1 MHKSKSS
8 LTTPIKEQESKQR
21 LSFSTKVMVPLVSF
35 VRSPLQNLTAK
46 PFRSR
51 TTTLRNLLVLIT
63 LFAIISLTIDGLLVS
78 LISQQHSR
86 KNVPE
91 AATYPTMLP
100 VPSTIY
106 PGQISF
112 LHLAHFTPNTQ
123 VFLSRDIAQ
132 SVRIDTP
139 LPVIRVDAKGS
150 ANVRIYIEDSWNVGM
165 HYIQAEDI
173 SDHFTAST
181 VLRVIGTWLVP
192 PPHLVVQS
200 LTTPRAIT
208 SINMG
213 SAPPQTN
220 TLQSLLLH
228 NAGGSV
234 LSWTGHSDQSW
245 LQFTPTSGVFSN
257 SECIYLAVSRAH
269 LKAGKYTATI
279 TIQSNAGEPF
289 HFFVQMQIQTVRSST
304 GPHLVVSPLVQSLT
318 AIDGNSTPLEQ
329 TFSITNGG
337 SHALTWSLN
346 NITPAALLDQNM
358 LFLANTHWL
367 DATPA
372 KGTLAPGATTTVHV
386 VVHSQRLLPSVY
398 GNILQFAGG
407 SYTQPVALSLTV
419 LPRCSLDIDQAALTF
434 TTHTHDM
441 QPSQNVTAHRTTNCA
456 EHMRWGS
463 YTPDNWLTTNSAHGT
478 ITSTQMLTIAVSL
491 KPSTLSTGTY
501 TGFIMLF
508 TQHRSQTVVVTLNL
522 LASTST
528 TPTATIANG
537 TDGTNI
543 SPHATVGTDTKSQ
556 TKNDQPGRI
565 ASQNTEP
572 GSSPSLA
579 LSTSSIAFTLTQGQQ
594 SPSTQSA
601 SIENTGGETFA
612 WLASPIQNSPW
623 ISLASTAGTL
633 NAGQTNPLS
642 ITVAASN
649 LAVGTYTA
657 TTTITATDDD
667 TLPALSSSQ
676 TITITVTIVQ
686 PCTLSVSPSTI
697 TFTSILLQTH
707 SSQQTITIASSG
719 YCPYPLTW
727 TAQTDNND
735 PWLTL
740 SSTTGNDNGSGSTIT
755 AHINAN
761 GILLGVYKTQI
772 EVTEVDKNGAALQNN
787 PQTITVTL
795 TVVA

>member
-8 LTTPIKEQESKQR
+8 LATPIKEQEGKQK
-21 LSFSTKVMVPLVSF
+21 LSFTTKIMVPLVSF
-35 VRSPLQNLTAK
+35 VRSPLQSLTTK
-46 PFRSR
+46 PLRSR

-78 LISQQHSR
+78 LISQQHTR
-86 KNVPE
+86 KNIPE
-91 AATYPTMLP
+91 AATYPTMIP
-100 VPSTIY
+100 VPNTIY

-139 LPVIRVDAKGS
+139 LPVIRVDANGN

-200 LTTPRAIT
+200 LTTPHAIT

-213 SAPPQTN
+213 SAPLETN

-234 LSWTGHSDQSW
+234 LSWTAHSDQSW

-257 SECIYLAVSRAH
+257 SERIYLAVSRAH

-279 TIQSNAGEPF
+279 TIQSNAGEPL
-289 HFFVQMQIQTVRSST
+289 HFFVQMQIQPVRSST

-337 SHALTWSLN
+337 SHTLAWSLN
-346 NITPAALLDQNM
+346 NIAPAALLDQNM

-372 KGTLAPGATTTVHV
+372 KGTLAPGATTTVHI

-398 GNILQFAGG
+398 GNRLQFASG

-419 LPRCSLDIDQAALTF
+419 LPRCGLDINQAALTF
-434 TTHTHDM
+434 TIHTHDT
-441 QPSQNVTAHRTTNCA
+441 QPSQDLTAHRTTNCA

-478 ITSTQMLTIAVSL
+478 ITDTHMLTIAVFL
-491 KPSTLSTGTY
+491 KSSTLPAGTY
-501 TGFIMLF
+501 AGFIMLF
-508 TQHRSQTVVVTLNL
+508 TQHRSQTVMVTLNL

-528 TPTATIANG
+528 IPTATIANG
-537 TDGTNI
+537 TDVPHVP
-543 SPHATVGTDTKSQ
+543 PHATAGTDTKSQ
-556 TKNDQPGRI
+556 QKNNQPGRI
-565 ASQNTEP
+565 ASQNIEP
-572 GSSPSLA
+572 SFSLA

-594 SPSTQSA
+594 SSSTQA
-601 SIENTGGETFA
+601 VSIENTGGDAFA
-612 WLASPIQNSPW
+612 WSASTIQNSPW

-633 NAGQTNPLS
+633 NTGQTNPLS

-649 LAVGTYTA
+649 LAIGTYTA

-667 TLPALSSSQ
+667 ALPASSSSQ

-686 PCTLSVSPSTI
+686 PCTFSASPNAI
-697 TFTSILLQTH
+697 TFTSTLLQPR
-707 SSQQTITIASSG
+707 SSQQTIAIASSG

-727 TAQTDNND
+727 TAHTDDNN

-740 SSTTGNDNGSGSTIT
+740 SSTSGNDNGSGSTIT
-755 AHINAN
+755 ANINAN